1 MILIRFPC
9 YCLHFFLEN
18 WCSRPLHNAPAGV
31 ISIFVIRI
39 PFGFCQ
45 ALAVWILHDTIFM
58 CDWFV
63 VKIILGTKLHL
74 PKEKKWTV
82 PNQVLLRRR
91 VAVVPTI
98 IEISKYRLMILP
110 NFLLFE
116 IAPKL
121 ATLCKGLSSF
131 ARKIIELL
139 AALKWEKICLSL
151 LNFVKCVRN

>member
-91 VAVVPTI
+91 VAVVPTV
-98 IEISKYRLMILP
+98 IEISKYRLMMLP
-110 NFLLFE
+110 NFVLFWNNSKVGNTVQRPLFLRQE
-116 IAPKL
+116 DHWVA
-121 ATLCKGLSSF
+121 CCSEVRENLSVSTEF
-131 ARKIIELL
+131 
-139 AALKWEKICLSL
+139 C
-151 LNFVKCVRN
+151 